1 MQLQEPDP
9 RCIGERSAHRQGL
22 WKREQPFGFC
32 ERSAATGRW
41 RRAESDAKC
50 LPPLAMTLSAAAFFF
65 GTFFLAKRKYGGEG
79 SACDLVDQ
87 PTAAGIV
94 VPRALLAWMVG
105 PCMRQ
110 GGRGLCRTET
120 SAPVLYLDRKRKNQR
135 EARRIKAIWLFV
147 DASALRRIRVIRQR
161 L

>member
-1 MQLQEPDP
+1 MHRGTQ
-9 RCIGERSAHRQGL
+9 RSPARTVEAGTTVRL
-22 WKREQPFGFC
+22 C

-65 GTFFLAKRKYGGEG
+65 GTFFLAKRKYGGDGAACTWLFSQRRLG
-79 SACDLVDQ
+79 SL
-87 PTAAGIV
+87 G
-94 VPRALLAWMVG
+94 PRVLLAWMVG

-110 GGRGLCRTET
+110 GDRGCQHTEVLV
-120 SAPVLYLDRKRKNQR
+120 PVLSLDRKRKNQR